1 VEIIQKK
8 YPTLYEESMNTVL
21 MQELFR
27 YNRLLSVMQDS
38 LMNLQKGL
46 KGLVVLSEELEK
58 IANSLYDN

>member
-1 VEIIQKK
+1 
-8 YPTLYEESMNTVL
+8 MNTVL

-27 YNRLLSVMQDS
+27 YNRLLKVMQES
-38 LMNLQKGL
+38 LVNLQKGI